1 MDFATI
7 TDLSLD
13 KPWPWNTTQYIA
25 NNFKI
30 LFENSRFVKFN
41 GVEIF
46 SPIQLTSTPSPGPV

>member
-13 KPWPWNTTQYIA
+13 KPWPWNTLQYIV

-46 SPIQLTSTPSPGPV
+46 SPSN